1 MHNHSHSNSH
11 SHGGNHIGWVVLF
24 NIAITIA
31 EYIGGVLSGSLALIS
46 DAGHNFSD
54 VLSLALS
61 YSGEVI
67 SRKKATKLHSF
78 GFKRAEVA
86 VAIINAV
93 SLCSLGVI
101 IIAEA
106 IRRFGHQQGISL
118 KVMLPVAIIGLAGN
132 FVSVLALRSTKDK
145 NLNIRSA
152 YLHLFYDALSS
163 VFVIVASITIA
174 LTDWFI
180 TDLIAGLVIAC
191 LMIWSGANVLWAAL
205 HIFMQ
210 GVPKDLDFDDVLN
223 AIASVKGVE
232 SIHDLHIWGIDSKE
246 VFLSCHACVSEDS
259 HSAEINELV
268 GKINVILE
276 ERFNI
281 THSAIQFEHSGM
293 CEPDAV
299 CCK

>member
-1 MHNHSHSNSH
+1 MQNHTHPNEHNNGS
-11 SHGGNHIGWVVLF
+11 NHIGWVVLF
-24 NIAITIA
+24 NIAITVA
-31 EYIGGVLSGSLALIS
+31 EYIGGVISGSLALIS

-61 YSGEVI
+61 YSGEVL
-67 SRKKATKLHSF
+67 SRKKPTKLHSF
-78 GFKRAEVA
+78 GLKRAEVA
-86 VAIINAV
+86 VAVINAV

-106 IRRFGHQQGISL
+106 IRRFGHQQEISL

-132 FVSVLALRSTKDK
+132 FLSVLLLRSTKDK
-145 NLNIRSA
+145 NLNIQSA

-174 LTDWFI
+174 FTHWFVI
-180 TDLIAGLVIAC
+180 DLIASLVIAC
-191 LMIWSGANVLWAAL
+191 LMIWSGVKVLWEAL

-210 GVPKDLDFDDVLN
+210 GVPKDIDFDEVLN
-223 AIASVKGVE
+223 AIASVKGLE
-232 SIHDLHIWGIDSKE
+232 SVHDLHIWSIDSKE
-246 VFLSCHACVSEDS
+246 AFLSCHACVPQDS
-259 HSAEINELV
+259 SSADINELV
-268 GKINVILE
+268 RKVNVILE

-293 CEPDAV
+293 CESEV
-299 CCK
+299 ICCK

>member
-1 MHNHSHSNSH
+1 MQTHTHPNEHNN
-11 SHGGNHIGWVVLF
+11 GRNHIGWVILF
-24 NIAITIA
+24 NIAITVA

-61 YSGEVI
+61 HWGEVI

-78 GFKRAEVA
+78 GLKRAEVA
-86 VAIINAV
+86 VAVINAV

-106 IRRFGHQQGISL
+106 IRRLGNQQEISL

-132 FVSVLALRSTKDK
+132 FASVLILRSSRDK
-145 NLNIRSA
+145 NLNIHSA

-163 VFVIVASITIA
+163 LFVIVASIAIA
-174 LTDWFI
+174 FTHWFVL
-180 TDLIAGLVIAC
+180 DLVASLVIAC
-191 LMIWSGANVLWAAL
+191 LMIWSGFKVLWEAL

-210 GVPKDLDFDDVLN
+210 GVPKDIDFDEVLN
-223 AIASVKGVE
+223 AIVSLKGIESV
-232 SIHDLHIWGIDSKE
+232 HDLHIWSIDSKE
-246 VFLSCHACVSEDS
+246 AFLSCHACVPQDS
-259 HSAEINELV
+259 TSADINDLV

-293 CEPDAV
+293 CESEVV

>member
-1 MHNHSHSNSH
+1 MHDHSHSDGYN
-11 SHGGNHIGWVVLF
+11 HGSNHIGWVILF
-24 NIAITIA
+24 NIAITVS

-46 DAGHNFSD
+46 DASHNFSD

-61 YSGEVI
+61 YCGEVI

-86 VAIINAV
+86 VAVINAV

-101 IIAEA
+101 IITEA
-106 IRRFGHQQGISL
+106 IRRFGNQQEISL
-118 KVMLPVAIIGLAGN
+118 TVMLPVAIIGLAGN
-132 FVSVLALRSTKDK
+132 FVSVLILRKTKDK
-145 NLNIRSA
+145 NLNIQSA

-163 VFVIVASITIA
+163 VFVIIASIIIA
-174 LTDWFI
+174 FTHWYVF
-180 TDLIAGLVIAC
+180 DLIASLVIAC
-191 LMIWSGANVLWAAL
+191 LMIWSGIKVLWEAL

-210 GVPKDLDFDDVLN
+210 GVPKDIDFDEVLN
-223 AIASVKGVE
+223 TIASLKGIE
-232 SIHDLHIWGIDSKE
+232 SVHDLHIWSIDSKE
-246 VFLSCHACVSEDS
+246 AFLSCHACVPQDS
-259 HSAEINELV
+259 TSADINDLV

-281 THSAIQFEHSGM
+281 THSAIQFEHGGM
-293 CEPDAV
+293 CKPGAV